1 MENGWETIVAKR
13 LTFLNPILIPEIHR
27 IVNFGTDRRLHFQNL
42 VVFIFLSYC
51 VLYFCSRIVVASL
64 KEWGVEVDDAFFLGG
79 IDKSRILNIMKP
91 HIFFDDQMTHL
102 DHIDNVP
109 AVHIP
114 FGIANKYVG
123 YD

>member
-1 MENGWETIVAKR
+1 MEFQFHYSV
-13 LTFLNPILIPEIHR
+13 FLIPLQCDGKWMGNYC